1 MKRKEALAIA
11 LVCIKEQYN
20 RVLFLSDSKVA
31 EEQRIRLAQ
40 AMAKIEQMQSQK
52 EMNL

>member
-1 MKRKEALAIA
+1 MSIA
-11 LVCIKEQYN
+11 LVCIQEAYN

-40 AMAKIEQMQSQK
+40 AMAKIEDMKSQK
-52 EMNL
+52 ELGI